1 MISSSQER
9 NTSDLPSYLENSYSL
24 VGTGLKK
31 KKSFYFLRALT
42 FRDLWL
48 LYHSPVFLVSAL
60 FRNEMKSCLCLPYV
74 NGWQ

>member
-31 KKSFYFLRALT
+31 KKIFLLPASLDFSGFMASLSF
-42 FRDLWL
+42 
-48 LYHSPVFLVSAL
+48 
-60 FRNEMKSCLCLPYV
+60 SCVPSECFI
-74 NGWQ
+74 